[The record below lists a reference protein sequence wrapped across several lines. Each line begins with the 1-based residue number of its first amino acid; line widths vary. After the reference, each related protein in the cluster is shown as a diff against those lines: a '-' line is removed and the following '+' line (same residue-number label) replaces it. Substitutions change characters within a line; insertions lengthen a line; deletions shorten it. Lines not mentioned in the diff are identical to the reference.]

1 MFYNILSRINFVKES
16 FSQDQR
22 GVTAVEYAIIAV
34 AMSAI
39 VLAVYTNG
47 DLGQAMQDAMSTVA
61 DNINAAETV
70 PTPDTSGGSGGTG
83 G

>member
-1 MFYNILSRINFVKES
+1 MFNGLMAGISVFLSKFT
-16 FSQDQR
+16 QDQR

-47 DLGQAMQDAMSTVA
+47 DLGQAMQDAMSTVSG
-61 DNINAAETV
+61 NINAAETV
-70 PTPDTSGGSGGTG
+70 PTPTP
-83 G
+83 